1 MPSSQERLAGAQFD
15 VLDKA
20 VAARAADL
28 MKRQTIPRQTY
39 DEWVTDLTQLSTFAN
54 QYSEVAYVAKQWT
67 SEIPRYQQIDNVLSQ
82 RITIANPANYNPV
95 ISVSGGGCCDG
106 CSGSRIPTLPY
117 SPVGNYGGPSLGGT
131 PLRGSSSIFL
141 GGDTVFNPSV
151 GDLIRSNAN
160 PIPFQQLPDAP
171 LIDKSSFATQVLVA
185 VVIGLGLWVLHTV
198 TKK

>member
-54 QYSEVAYVAKQWT
+54 QYSGVSYVAKQWS

-106 CSGSRIPTLPY
+106 CSSTKIPTLPY

-141 GGDTVFNPSV
+141 GGDTVLNPSV
-151 GDLIRSNAN
+151 GDLMRSNAN